1 MPRQKVK
8 LTLYAQTHDAH
19 DALSSIFV
27 AVQCRGEGT
36 PAERAMLTDLIA
48 ARQCV
53 REALSAHQHVM
64 LCELNKAASAPARD
78 SKPA

>member
-19 DALSSIFV
+19 DALSSIIV

-36 PAERAMLTDLIA
+36 PAERAMLTHLIA

-53 REALSAHQHVM
+53 REALSAHQRVTYQA
-64 LCELNKAASAPARD
+64 LQEAARD
-78 SKPA
+78 SKPV